1 MARILIIDDDNTFL
15 DMLKDM
21 IERNGYE
28 VVSASDGDEGMDLYR
43 KEPTDL
49 IITDIIMP
57 NKEGVELI
65 FEFQRDFPDAK
76 IIAISGGGKGN
87 AKDYLNVASNISN
100 VKHAFQ
106 KPFAMDEM
114 LAAVKELVG

>member
-1 MARILIIDDDNTFL
+1 MARILIIDDDDRFR

-28 VVSASDGDEGMDLYR
+28 VVSASDGKEGIDLYR

-57 NKEGVELI
+57 NKEGMETI
-65 FEFQRDFPDAK
+65 FELRKDFPDVK
-76 IIAISGGGKGN
+76 IIAISGGGKGK
-87 AKDYLNVASNISN
+87 AEDYLSSAGLIPN
-100 VKHAFQ
+100 VKRSFQ

-114 LAAVKELVG
+114 LQAVKELVG

>member
-1 MARILIIDDDNTFL
+1 MVRILIIDDDDTFL

-28 VVSASDGDEGMDLYR
+28 VVTASDGKEGMDFYR
-43 KEPTDL
+43 KEPADL
-49 IITDIIMP
+49 VITDIIMP

-65 FEFQRDFPDAK
+65 FELQRDFPNAK
-76 IIAISGGGKGN
+76 IIAISGGGKMK
-87 AKDYLNVASNISN
+87 AEDCIKTVSLIPN
-100 VKHAFQ
+100 VKRTFQ

-114 LAAVKELVG
+114 LQAVKEIVG